1 MNYGIL
7 DLERF
12 TMRIRDLAHADFGS
26 VITEID
32 LENLSEQEWDQIYSL
47 WNERALLIFPKAFL
61 SKDGQDNFA
70 QRFGDLEFPRTAI
83 SNIGKAGRIHHES
96 DDDVVKVIRGN
107 EGWHH
112 DSTYMPIQAK
122 GAVFS
127 AEIIPDEGGLTGWAD
142 MRAAYEALDNGMRDM
157 VLELSAYHS
166 YYYSQGRDG
175 YLPND
180 QNEDGTYDAYGFHDG
195 EVSLRP
201 LVKVHPETTRP
212 NLLIGRHAH
221 HIVGMKAQES
231 EEFLDELNDFACSES
246 RTYFHDWDEGD
257 AVVWDNRRLMHRV
270 TPYDMTESRR
280 MWHTRI
286 AGNPDSELAD
296 NYP

>member
-1 MNYGIL
+1 
-7 DLERF
+7 
-12 TMRIRDLAHADFGS
+12 
-26 VITEID
+26 
-32 LENLSEQEWDQIYSL
+32 
-47 WNERALLIFPKAFL
+47 
-61 SKDGQDNFA
+61 
-70 QRFGDLEFPRTAI
+70 
-83 SNIGKAGRIHHES
+83 
-96 DDDVVKVIRGN
+96 
-107 EGWHH
+107 
-112 DSTYMPIQAK
+112 MPVQAK

-127 AEIIPDEGGLTGWAD
+127 AEIVPNEGGLTGWAD
-142 MRAAYEALDNGMRDM
+142 MRAAYEALDNDLRDM
-157 VLELSAYHS
+157 VSGLSAYHS

-221 HIVGMKAQES
+221 NILGMKAQES
-231 EEFLDELNDFACSES
+231 EEFLDELNDFACAES

-296 NYP
+296 NYR